1 MASVDMHDIDLKE
14 FNEVLA
20 ACKGDVFM
28 VTPEG
33 DRLNLKSRLCQL
45 IGFTKLI
52 EGGSIAEAKLECS
65 DPEDQRRLFR
75 LICSAKSEP
84 FHLARRIRGRFCVR
98 TRGCARF
105 LQLHRLFAR
114 SWTVWFDTVFYKV
127 VL

>member
-45 IGFTKLI
+45 IGFTSLMGRHR
-52 EGGSIAEAKLECS
+52 GGAECLTPRTSAGCS
-65 DPEDQRRLFR
+65 A

-84 FHLARRIRGRFCVR
+84 FHLLARPHPRALFCVR

-105 LQLHRLFAR
+105 LQLHRLFVR

>member
-52 EGGSIAEAKLECS
+52 ALY
-65 DPEDQRRLFR
+65 
-75 LICSAKSEP
+75 
-84 FHLARRIRGRFCVR
+84 LARVDRVLRKGRP
-98 TRGCARF
+98 
-105 LQLHRLFAR
+105 
-114 SWTVWFDTVFYKV
+114 
-127 VL
+127 

>member
-45 IGFTKLI
+45 IG
-52 EGGSIAEAKLECS
+52 CS
-65 DPEDQRRLFR
+65 A

-84 FHLARRIRGRFCVR
+84 FHLLARPHPRALFLCPN
-98 TRGCARF
+98 ARM
-105 LQLHRLFAR
+105 R
-114 SWTVWFDTVFYKV
+114 TVFAASPFVCTKLDGLV
-127 VL
+127 

>member
-52 EGGSIAEAKLECS
+52 EGRAASRRRSWSAPTPRTSAGCS
-65 DPEDQRRLFR
+65 A

-84 FHLARRIRGRFCVR
+84 FHLWARPHPRALFLCPN
-98 TRGCARF
+98 ARM
-105 LQLHRLFAR
+105 R
-114 SWTVWFDTVFYKV
+114 TVFAASPFVCTKLDGLV
-127 VL
+127 